1 MTTKPT
7 ASEYRDEINRLA
19 LRGDERWALLATAV
33 FTESMV
39 EAAQEEALLECLNEQ
54 RAVTMFDKRG
64 ALGNVE
70 YQSLGDAQ

>member
-1 MTTKPT
+1 MVTKPT
-7 ASEYRDEINRLA
+7 ASEYRDEINRLK
-19 LRGDERWALLATAV
+19 LRGDERWAVLAIEV
-33 FTESMV
+33 FTVRAMDAS
-39 EAAQEEALLECLNEQ
+39 QEEALLDCLNEQ